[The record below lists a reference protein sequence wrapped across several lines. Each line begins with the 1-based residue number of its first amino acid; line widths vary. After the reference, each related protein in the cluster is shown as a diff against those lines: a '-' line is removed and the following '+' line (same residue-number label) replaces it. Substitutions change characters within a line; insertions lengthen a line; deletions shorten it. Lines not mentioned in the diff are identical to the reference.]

1 MVEKVN
7 EYGEFDQYLTQLDL
21 MLHPKWKEFVK
32 GDDSVFETILH
43 DFGADLKFGF
53 TSEVETVRARRKDL
67 YPYQQVQT
75 GLVVRFRERR
85 DKEWEPYREIT
96 DIIRTN
102 YVEGSGPGALTAA
115 LARVGMLESMGTTNP
130 LNEAI
135 EKDEGFEV
143 GVEII
148 ETEKE

>member
-85 DKEWEPYREIT
+85 DKAWEPYRCIT
-96 DIIRTN
+96 DIVRTN
-102 YVEGSGPGALTAA
+102 IGTTTDA
-115 LARVGMLESMGTTNP
+115 LARVGMMESLGTTNP

-143 GVEII
+143 AVQII
-148 ETEKE
+148 ELEKE